1 MQQFTPS
8 NLFFIDRT
16 TFEQSINK
24 NLSLEEFVKEVI
36 DCKLQIDCKLHSKP
50 SKLLSDITL
59 EKLIFLNS
67 ALYPIYHPNSF
78 ISPPDI
84 VASKN
89 SDMNKYIVH
98 SLTKYL
104 LEPKELPDSSYEII
118 PLNFNQTE
126 YLVVVVGE
134 SFIFNLTKSKA
145 EFCNFCL
152 KCLSYQ
158 YKSGSS
164 MMDLLNLY
172 LSVRTEESNLRLIQ
186 LRLSSFFSL

>member
-36 DCKLQIDCKLHSKP
+36 DCNLHSKP

-59 EKLIFLNS
+59 EKLIFLNT

-78 ISPPDI
+78 ISPSDI

-164 MMDLLNLY
+164 MMDLLN
-172 LSVRTEESNLRLIQ
+172 
-186 LRLSSFFSL
+186 